1 MSKTVRSIVK
11 RLRKKNIY
19 DHKPDKPELEKWK
32 KKKERK
38 RKEEDHEMKDKK
50 KRRDQLDNPVD
61 IREGKEDS
69 IGTGRDPH

>member
-11 RLRKKNIY
+11 RLKKKNIY

-50 KRRDQLDNPVD
+50 KRRD
-61 IREGKEDS
+61 
-69 IGTGRDPH
+69 